1 MARAADSQ
9 SSRGQPVAGTD
20 QVIAMD
26 LRPRTGR
33 RRLSPA
39 GCAFWLHLVECLP
52 HASPWSQSR
61 GCGPGP
67 QPDGPGT
74 GLWPHRWGPRGSR
87 VPGPGQPWG
96 VCGGGGG
103 GGSRRAGALVPEAR
117 SSVASGT
124 RGVLLTRGFWA
135 EHWAPASHLELG
147 ALRPG
152 RAWVSG
158 SAPGSALWCSGCP
171 GGTGLTSWP
180 GRRGRGGHVA
190 AAAPPGLAAPSG
202 WPPADRARAQ
212 VGRGPPARG
221 PGALTGRAAGHS
233 PRPLEAVCVG
243 P

>member
-1 MARAADSQ
+1 MCVLAPLGGMSASRFPVVTEPGVRAWPTARRAWHRALAPSVGPERKPSAGPRAAMGCL
-9 SSRGQPVAGTD
+9 RRAG
-20 QVIAMD
+20 V
-26 LRPRTGR
+26 
-33 RRLSPA
+33 
-39 GCAFWLHLVECLP
+39 
-52 HASPWSQSR
+52 
-61 GCGPGP
+61 
-67 QPDGPGT
+67 
-74 GLWPHRWGPRGSR
+74 
-87 VPGPGQPWG
+87 
-96 VCGGGGG
+96 GGG
-103 GGSRRAGALVPEAR
+103 RRAGALVPEAR

-171 GGTGLTSWP
+171 GGAGLTSWP

>member
-74 GLWPHRWGPRGSR
+74 GLRPHRWGPRGSR

-96 VCGGGGG
+96 VCGGEG
-103 GGSRRAGALVPEAR
+103 RPE
-117 SSVASGT
+117 
-124 RGVLLTRGFWA
+124 
-135 EHWAPASHLELG
+135 
-147 ALRPG
+147 
-152 RAWVSG
+152 
-158 SAPGSALWCSGCP
+158 
-171 GGTGLTSWP
+171 
-180 GRRGRGGHVA
+180 
-190 AAAPPGLAAPSG
+190 
-202 WPPADRARAQ
+202 
-212 VGRGPPARG
+212 GRGPGPRGQKLSGQWDQRSPADAGLLGRALGSGLAPRARCPPTRKGMGEWLCPRVSTVVLGLPGQRGAARAARG
-221 PGALTGRAAGHS
+221 SLLGPEGGAKVGMSL
-233 PRPLEAVCVG
+233 PLHLLV
-243 P
+243 